1 MVTTEEKYFLDLE
14 IPTGTEFPNSVTIPE
29 ETVGVRIIKI
39 RHLLNWIDTKKL
51 IPYPHNRGLAR
62 VSSATSKD
70 VRTDFS
76 IDSWGELSYGWYDS
90 GNGIQ
95 LTIATG
101 HSRIYG
107 LIQRLIDGNL
117 TEEELNEEFSI
128 RCVKDFMKAYKKSGG
143 NGQNH
148 KSADKVLNPD
158 LTYGGPIYQLKEL
171 LNPDIAERLNGYSTP
186 LSSMMEFCHFE
197 LENPNLAEEDYNRN
211 SRWDQV
217 YNNGR
222 GSARHKS
229 NEEVGDLTLLHVSR
243 SQLNRLA
250 VAITDWYH
258 LTVMVK
264 ALAGNTNVNF
274 IYKAGFFGMFVMERY
289 AGKENMFS
297 DNLLIAK
304 RIVHKPDKLT
314 EPTTELCKNN
324 DKIYNA
330 MEAIFKAFKAKCSLK
345 DVPAL
350 VELNRQHVAELKRM
364 RTTLKVA

>member
-1 MVTTEEKYFLDLE
+1 MVTTEEKCFLDLE
-14 IPTGTEFPNSVTIPE
+14 IPAGTEFPNSVTIPE
-29 ETVGVRIIKI
+29 GTPGVRFIKI
-39 RHLLNWIDTKKL
+39 RHLLNWVDTGKL

-62 VSSATSKD
+62 VSCITAHG
-70 VRTDFS
+70 VREDFS
-76 IDSWGELSYGWYDS
+76 IDSWGEISYGWYD
-90 GNGIQ
+90 GQ

-128 RCVKDFMKAYKKSGG
+128 RCVKDFMKAYKKSGQ
-143 NGQNH
+143 NGQSH
-148 KSADKVLNPD
+148 RSADKVMNPD
-158 LTYGGPIYQLKEL
+158 LTFGGPIYKLKQL
-171 LNPDIAERLNGYSTP
+171 LNPDIAEHLNSYSTP
-186 LSSMMEFCHFE
+186 LAAMMEFCNFE
-197 LENPNLAEEDYNRN
+197 LANPYLSEEDYNRL
-211 SRWDQV
+211 SRWDHV

-222 GSARHKS
+222 GSARHKA
-229 NEEVGDLTLLHVSR
+229 NEEVGNLALLNVSDA
-243 SQLNRLA
+243 QLNRLA
-250 VAITDWYH
+250 VAITDWFH
-258 LTVMVK
+258 LTVMAK

-289 AGKENMFS
+289 TGKENMFS

-314 EPTTELCKNN
+314 APTTELCKNN
-324 DKIYNA
+324 EKIYNA
-330 MEAIFKAFKAKCSLK
+330 MEAIFKAFRANCSLK